1 MQKYLLMGCFI
12 LGLSIGIGIGGLLS
26 FKLLNNKMIEY
37 KKRYNRSRRD
47 NVDLKLRYEKT
58 EKELEERRNEFQNKY
73 IDDGYEE
80 Y

>member
-1 MQKYLLMGCFI
+1 MGYGYFI
-12 LGLSIGIGIGGLLS
+12 LGLFIGIGISGLLS
-26 FKLLNNKMIEY
+26 FKLFNNKMIEY

-47 NVDLKLRYEKT
+47 NVDLKLKYEKT
-58 EKELEERRNEFQNKY
+58 ENELEERRNEFHNKY

>member
-1 MQKYLLMGCFI
+1 
-12 LGLSIGIGIGGLLS
+12 
-26 FKLLNNKMIEY
+26 MIEY

-47 NVDLKLRYEKT
+47 NVDLKLKYEKT
-58 EKELEERRNEFQNKY
+58 ENELEERRNEFHNKY